1 MLAAQ
6 LRPDAEEWA
15 RLATLA
21 EELGKTRTAVELL
34 RRAAPAMSSAR
45 CELERVRLL
54 MELKDKRGALDCY
67 NRVLTLLLRQ
77 KS

>member
-34 RRAAPAMSSAR
+34 TRADPAMSSAGS
-45 CELERVRLL
+45 ELERVRLL